1 VVGIDSDQ
9 LFRELTPQVEH
20 LVDRHLSASREWFPH
35 EMIPWERASAK
46 TADPSWD
53 PAESELSEGAR
64 AALEVNLLTED
75 NLPYYFREGKAAFG
89 LGEVWEFWM
98 RRWTAEEARHSV
110 AIRDYV
116 TVTRA
121 IDPVALER
129 DRMAQMTTGWT
140 LDADTPLE
148 GLVYVSLQE
157 LATRH
162 SHRNTGLAMADK
174 AGYDVLARVAADENL
189 HHRFYRDVVEAALEV
204 DPSAVVEAM
213 DVQVPKFE
221 MPGYGIPRFSERAA
235 AIARE
240 GIYDFAV
247 HLEHILLPVLKK
259 NWRLESLTGL
269 TADAERARD
278 RVLRYLARLER
289 VAVRLK
295 ERRAAS
301 CDGSDSEPAPV

>member
-1 VVGIDSDQ
+1 
-9 LFRELTPQVEH
+9 
-20 LVDRHLSASREWFPH
+20 
-35 EMIPWERASAK
+35 MIPWDRADDRV
-46 TADPSWD
+46 ADSRWD
-53 PAESELSEGAR
+53 PADSDLTPGAR

-89 LGEVWEFWM
+89 HGEVWEFWM

-121 IDPVALER
+121 VDPVALER
-129 DRMAQMTTGWT
+129 DRMTQMTTGWT

-157 LATRH
+157 LATRL

-204 DPSAVVEAM
+204 DPSAVVQAI
-213 DVQVPKFE
+213 DIQVPKFE
-221 MPGYGIPRFSERAA
+221 MPGYGIPRFAERAA

-240 GIYDFAV
+240 GIYDFAI
-247 HLEHILLPVLKK
+247 HLEHILRPVLLK
-259 NWRLESLTGL
+259 NWKIEELSGL
-269 TADAERARD
+269 TSEAETARD
-278 RVLRYLARLER
+278 RVLRYLQRLER
-289 VAVRLK
+289 VASRLK
-295 ERRAAS
+295 ERRS
-301 CDGSDSEPAPV
+301 GQCDGEPAPV